1 MNPKLT
7 MTAALLA
14 LCVTMTAATLG
25 PPFQPPADRQCLV
38 TLPGQ
43 PKTGERIDSRNYHSR
58 PCVPEP
64 GKPWALVAFA
74 VVMVAL
80 LARQGARER

>member
-1 MNPKLT
+1 MKTKLT

-14 LCVTMTAATLG
+14 LGVTMTAATLG
-25 PPFQPPADRQCLV
+25 PPFVPPADQQCLV

-43 PKTGERIDSRNYHSR
+43 PKTGERIDSRDRESR

-64 GKPWALVAFA
+64 DGGMLLYCFVFAAA
-74 VVMVAL
+74 VVL
-80 LARQGARER
+80 LRRQVRDR